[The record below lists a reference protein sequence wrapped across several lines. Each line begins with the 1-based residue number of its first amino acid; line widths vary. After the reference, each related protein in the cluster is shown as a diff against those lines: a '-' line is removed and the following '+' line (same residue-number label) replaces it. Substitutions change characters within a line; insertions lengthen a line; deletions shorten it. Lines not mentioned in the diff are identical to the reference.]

1 MRRIAVM
8 NQKGGVGKTTSSVNI
23 AAGLARQG
31 QRVLLVDLDPQAHAS
46 LHLGVEHVAASES
59 IYQVFAGATQL
70 ADIRQLVA
78 ENLWLA
84 AADLDLAATELELVD
99 APGREYVLR
108 AALEPIADE
117 FDYVLF
123 DCPPSLGVLTINA
136 LSAATE
142 VFIPLQPHFF
152 ALQGLS
158 KLFETTALVTRRL
171 NRELSVSGIVLC
183 LYETGTRLASEVTD
197 DLMAFLEASPVDAP
211 WKQARVFG
219 SKVRRNIKLAEA
231 PSYGVSVF
239 EYAGKSNGAEDYA
252 GVVREVLS
260 MPQAGVAEPVA
271 DVAAHVAVEAPAEA
285 PSVEAAPATVAFPTT
300 DATLDTAAI
309 ATAEAITEQP
319 IRRAA

>member
-59 IYQVFAGATQL
+59 VYQVFAGASQL
-70 ADIRQLVA
+70 GDIRQLVA

-108 AALEPIADE
+108 KALDPIAE
-117 FDYVLF
+117 QFDYVLF

-171 NRELSVSGIVLC
+171 NRELCVSGIVLC

-197 DLMAFLEASPVDAP
+197 DLMAFLDASPIDAP
-211 WKQARVFG
+211 WKRARVFA

-239 EYAGKSNGAEDYA
+239 DYAAKSNGAEDYA
-252 GVVREVLS
+252 GVVREVLA
-260 MPQAGVAEPVA
+260 MPQAIAAAPADATTSQPEAAEPQPVPLDPTVA
-271 DVAAHVAVEAPAEA
+271 
-285 PSVEAAPATVAFPTT
+285 ATVAFP
-300 DATLDTAAI
+300 A
-309 ATAEAITEQP
+309 AEAAPQPATED
-319 IRRAA
+319 RRAA